1 MCTFVTSRLQ
11 KPRGARVRITA
22 NTLAMEGT
30 FIMKARRT
38 IVSTL
43 VTLALGCCVVGLGAC
58 ASGGTPSNG
67 RQWRRRSSP
76 HGGGHEGSDGHR
88 HGPPHAGARRPADDG
103 KKPAYEFTVAAT
115 ADELVPRVAAGE
127 FDIACVPANLAAK
140 LYKQTNGGIRV
151 IGINTLG
158 VLYGISYDGGIQ
170 NLDGLAGRTVYLTGK
185 GSVPGYTVEYL
196 LDKARAFR
204 SRHAR
209 IRLRALRGTRPPQRR
224 PHGRR
229 HRTRAL
235 RDRLACQGHRAC
247 PACST

>member
-1 MCTFVTSRLQ
+1 MHICHESFTKAT
-11 KPRGARVRITA
+11 GGRVRITA

-30 FIMKARRT
+30 FIMKARRI

-58 ASGGTPSNG
+58 ASGGTSSNG
-67 RQWRRRSSP
+67 ANGE
-76 HGGGHEGSDGHR
+76 GGAPLTVAAMK
-88 HGPPHAGARRPADDG
+88 GPTAIGMAHLMQEQDALADDG
-103 KKPAYEFTVAAT
+103 KKPAYEFMVAAT

-170 NLDGLAGRTVYLTGK
+170 NLDGLDGRTVST
-185 GSVPGYTVEYL
+185 PP
-196 LDKARAFR
+196 ARARFR
-204 SRHAR
+204 ATPSS
-209 IRLRALRGTRPPQRR
+209 ICWTRPGFPIASRSNTSPSPPRHSPASTPTAR
-224 PHGRR
+224 PSPSYPSPSRPPR
-229 HRTRAL
+229 LPRTPSS
-235 RDRLACQGHRAC
+235 